1 MSAVLQPQDALFAN
15 WQEAED
21 GIGFKVTDT
30 IYHSSTGVSSSDIKK
45 MAISPLHYENKELFK
60 FSTKSIGLGSLYHAM
75 VLEPHLIGTKY
86 IKEEFE
92 GAELNK
98 NTKAYKEAKAEFVAK
113 HAGKEIID
121 VATFNTAEK
130 MATITKTIS
139 GESLNGVVTER
150 AFKIW
155 SKKYNEWLKI
165 KVDALNLNYGV
176 AIDLKSTSEDVTNRK
191 FLENTVAEYKYHVSA
206 ALYLDVLKA
215 LGYKV
220 HSFMIIFQSNTA
232 PYYCMPYVI
241 TKEAIE
247 LGRMEYQNALSAWKE
262 YKDNGTLNIV
272 KPLGVPD
279 WYVKKIQGEQ
289 L

>member
-1 MSAVLQPQDALFAN
+1 MGAVLNQEDALFAN

-21 GIGFKVTDT
+21 GIGFRVSD
-30 IYHSSTGVSSSDIKK
+30 IDYHSSTGVSSSDIKK

-60 FSTKSIGLGSLYHAM
+60 FSTTSIGLGSLYHAM

-86 IKEEFE
+86 VKEEFE

-113 HAGKEIID
+113 HIGKEIID
-121 VATFNTAEK
+121 VATYNKAEK
-130 MATITKTIS
+130 MATITKAIC
-139 GESLNGVVTER
+139 GESLNGIVAER

-155 SKKYNEWLKI
+155 SKKYQEWLRI
-165 KVDALNLNYGV
+165 KVDALNLKYGV
-176 AIDLKSTSEDVTNRK
+176 AIDLKSTSEDVTNKK
-191 FLENTVAEYKYHVSA
+191 FLETTVAEYKYHVSA

-220 HSFMIIFQSNTA
+220 HSFIIIFQSNTA

-241 TKEAIE
+241 SKEAIE
-247 LGRMEYQNALSAWKE
+247 LGRMEYKSALAGWKE
-262 YKDNGTLNIV
+262 YRDNGTLDII
-272 KPLGVPD
+272 KSLGVPD
-279 WYVKKIQGEQ
+279 WYMRKIQGEQ